1 MCGHP
6 IFSGFGWRQPD
17 FSVVKFPINIANGP
31 IIKSIGDSG
40 LTQLF
45 HLELQSYAFPVLISL
60 PRLVAGI
67 LMWRTFLH

>member
-1 MCGHP
+1 MAIPPLVGL
-6 IFSGFGWRQPD
+6 GDGRQPD
-17 FSVVKFPINIANGP
+17 FSVVKLPINISNGP

-60 PRLVAGI
+60 PHLVAGI
-67 LMWRTFLH
+67 LT